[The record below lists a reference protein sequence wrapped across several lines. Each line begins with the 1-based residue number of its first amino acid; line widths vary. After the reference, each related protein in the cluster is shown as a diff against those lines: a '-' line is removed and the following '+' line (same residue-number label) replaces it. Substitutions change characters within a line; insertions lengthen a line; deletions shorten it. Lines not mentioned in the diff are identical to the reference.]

1 MIPRYNTT
9 AIALHWLIALLFF
22 ATFPLGLYMADLNLS
37 PTKLRLYSWHKWIGV
52 SIFFL
57 VLLRILWRA
66 SHKPPPPVAMPQWQ
80 RMAAESVHYVMY
92 ACMVVI
98 PISGWLMSS
107 AMGFTTV
114 WFGVLPLPDLVER
127 NKDLAGRLQNV
138 HEWLNYGLLAL
149 VAGHV
154 GAALEHQFV
163 KKNGLIGRLNPFAR
177 SGKLS

>member
-9 AIALHWLIALLFF
+9 AIALHWLIALLIF
-22 ATFPLGLYMADLNLS
+22 ATFPLGLYMADLSLS

-52 SIFFL
+52 SIF
-57 VLLRILWRA
+57 VLAVVRILWRA
-66 SHKPPPPVAMPQWQ
+66 SHTPPPPVAMPQWQ
-80 RMAAESVHYVMY
+80 RMAADAVHYLMY
-92 ACMVVI
+92 AGMIVI

-127 NKDLAGRLQNV
+127 NKELAGTLQVV

-149 VAGHV
+149 VMAHV
-154 GAALEHQFV
+154 GAALEHQFFR
-163 KKNGLIGRLNPFAR
+163 KDGLVGRLNPF
-177 SGKLS
+177 SKFEDQS